1 LKEDKPKP
9 DKFGALRRRAEE
21 VLQRQPEELREM
33 PLEDI
38 QQHLSQTRELLLKE
52 PKMHGDIKHRRPI

>member
-21 VLQRQPEELREM
+21 VLQRQPEELRQM
-33 PLEDI
+33 PPEDYN
-38 QQHLSQTRELLLKE
+38 T
-52 PKMHGDIKHRRPI
+52 